1 MTYLFV
7 SSTPFVDCLER
18 RTSTVLHFQ
27 DCLFDDDEGSHFD
40 SFFNWLIRK
49 KGILCAICVFYERS
63 LFLFFRPKIIKIE
76 AFMIESIK
84 RACRVTR
91 ERVFLL
97 FAFSLPFSIS
107 QIVWKNRRA
116 SALTVTKNWRTAIR
130 EGMEIVYFTLATTIN
145 FWGVEHN
152 HAKIEKKLFL
162 LSSCGK
168 NSNWMKYWIN
178 SYNNNDDEQHHII
191 MYIFN
196 KHHQSITH
204 HRYPKPILFPP
215 NLVRKSYNKHY

>member
-1 MTYLFV
+1 MCDLRVLWTITLFV
-7 SSTPFVDCLER
+7 FSTQNHKNRGVYDWINQTSLPSHER
-18 RTSTVLHFQ
+18 ARFPS
-27 DCLFDDDEGSHFD
+27 
-40 SFFNWLIRK
+40 
-49 KGILCAICVFYERS
+49 LCFS
-63 LFLFFRPKIIKIE
+63 
-76 AFMIESIK
+76 
-84 RACRVTR
+84 
-91 ERVFLL
+91 LL
-97 FAFSLPFSIS
+97 FSLS

-130 EGMEIVYFTLATTIN
+130 EGMELEIVYFTLATTIN

-152 HAKIEKKLFL
+152 HAKIEKELFL

-215 NLVRKSYNKHY
+215 NLVRKSYNIISTMHDNMLYSC